1 MAVALRILNNL
12 LLREL
17 FNMVKESKD
26 KWNIKMEI
34 FIKVN
39 FKTTSITETVYW
51 QHLKVYTQVLSG
63 MAFKMATDSI
73 NGKMGQFIVV
83 TITMASDR
91 VTGSFIILK
100 ILLWV
105 EAFGKKESLKDKV
118 SMWKPKAKCLNA
130 FGTKEKLLAFENDR
144 LKTKK

>member
-1 MAVALRILNNL
+1 
-12 LLREL
+12 
-17 FNMVKESKD
+17 
-26 KWNIKMEI
+26 MEI

-100 ILLWV
+100 ILL
-105 EAFGKKESLKDKV
+105 
-118 SMWKPKAKCLNA
+118 
-130 FGTKEKLLAFENDR
+130 
-144 LKTKK
+144 